1 MQIKNYR
8 LTADEIID
16 LVQTDPQK
24 SREVIRDLIHEY
36 NSMPCGITW
45 KVADPVKEEI
55 FFDNNGIKRSMS
67 KSFAYLKHREDL
79 SISCKSQQPPNDF
92 IIGDNYHA
100 LQLLQ
105 DKFYGQFGLIYCDVP
120 YNTGKANEFKY
131 NDKYIDSSDP
141 WRDAKWL
148 SFINKRFR
156 LIKNLLQ
163 PHGILGVSIDDY
175 EIAQLILLLDEIFG
189 RANRLAIC
197 PVEVNSSGKNR
208 KGIAVQHEYLLLYTR
223 DISECIDKV
232 HVSLNATTKGFAKTG
247 DPVLKFVASDKEAV
261 LSTMDALAAFV
272 GYKGKS
278 KKDLKAKCEKAG
290 YGLTYEMLSGGAN
303 MFDCNGPFKKR
314 GIIKTGSDSDAAARP
329 TMAYNI
335 YYDDTNMKDDIDFKP
350 IFYLEKDLPNL
361 PANIRDR
368 LICIQPVDANGNKKR
383 WSWKDENVIAESQ
396 KGGNLLVTKT
406 MKKSGDISYAISY
419 REYVKYA
426 GGSSVND
433 ITPSNITDFR
443 VEQRFT
449 TRLFTTLLNDIQ
461 YRTTNGTNRLKELI
475 GNSGFG
481 YPKPVQFIEDILKTF
496 TKPGDIV
503 GDFFVGSGTTMEAVL
518 SVNKST
524 GRNLRFITCTNNE
537 NNIAYDVTLKRLQA
551 LVKMGYDIN
560 LNVFEISYQEVDDLN
575 NVSENINLVSKLCE
589 YTHDYYKLVYNVT
602 REQPL
607 NVPDLRCLINDY
619 DGIVLI
625 IKKDNRV
632 SGSSGGSNSLA
643 GFGDFMR
650 RTNNSDAVIKKLFNS
665 LPNDVL
671 KIYICE
677 SDIKDRYSDM
687 SGDEVNLDELY
698 PINLIETIKY
708 AIADTK
714 DKSVLMESGVNGGLS
729 SEEEDLLKMSSV
741 EAGIAEGADNVD
753 DDDTYSM
760 DFTGDE
766 EDED

>member
-45 KVADPVKEEI
+45 KVADPVKEEV
-55 FFDNNGIKRSMS
+55 FFDNNGVKRSMS
-67 KSFAYLKHREDL
+67 KSFAYLKHRADL
-79 SISCKSQQPPNDF
+79 SISCDSQQPPNDF

-223 DISECIDKV
+223 DINECIDKV
-232 HVSLNATTKGFAKTG
+232 HVALNATTKGFAKTG
-247 DPVLKFVASDKEAV
+247 DPVLKFIATEEGAV
-261 LSTMDALAAFV
+261 LSTMDALAEFV
-272 GYKGKS
+272 GCKGKS
-278 KKDLKAKCEKAG
+278 KRDIKAKCEKIG
-290 YGLTYEMLSGGAN
+290 YGTTYDMLSSAS

-314 GIIKTGSDSDAAARP
+314 GIIKTGSDSDAVARP

-335 YYDDTNMKDDIDFKP
+335 YYDDTNMVDDIDFKP
-350 IFYLEKDLPNL
+350 IFYLEKDLPNI
-361 PANIRDR
+361 PANVRDR

-406 MKKSGDISYAISY
+406 EKKSGAVSYAISY

-426 GGSSVND
+426 GGSSRD
-433 ITPSNITDFR
+433 ITPSNVKGFR
-443 VEQRFT
+443 VEQSFT
-449 TRLFTTLLNDIQ
+449 TRLFTTLLDDIQ

-481 YPKPVQFIEDILKTF
+481 YPKPVPFIEDILKTF
-496 TKPGDIV
+496 TKQGDIV

-518 SVNKST
+518 SVNKAT

-551 LVKMGYDIN
+551 LVNKGYDIN
-560 LNVFEISYQEVDDLN
+560 LNVFEIGYHEVDDLS
-575 NVSENINLVSKLCE
+575 NVAENINLVSKLCE

-625 IKKDNRV
+625 IKKDTGLDNR
-632 SGSSGGSNSLA
+632 SSGKASTSPTGLS
-643 GFGDFMR
+643 GFGDFMKKS
-650 RTNNSDAVIKKLFNS
+650 NNSDAVIKRIFNN

-714 DKSVLMESGVNGGLS
+714 DKSVLMETSSNSKL
-729 SEEEDLLKMSSV
+729 SEEEENLLRRASV
-741 EAGIAEGADNVD
+741 EADISSDE
-753 DDDTYSM
+753 DTYNM

-766 EDED
+766 EDE